1 MDEIQKQ
8 LQTIAD
14 ARPIRYII
22 SKPGNKTTSAGQTN
36 PARICLTL
44 TDGGKAGL
52 YYQEERIINNQS
64 FHRRIN
70 IEDISTHIATLL
82 DGGGE
87 ASYRQ
92 VNAFSADSEYN
103 LHISKKG
110 KVLVSKRS
118 LNNTGSDSG
127 QPETRHQPQPHN
139 RTKHYIF
146 EEGAGSGVIPAL
158 VDMGVFTRDGK
169 VVKAMY
175 GKYRQ
180 INRFAEIVGDVLG
193 DGGLL
198 DKQDNSPIKVI
209 DFGCG
214 KSYLTFL
221 LYHYLIYIK
230 GLNIQMTGV
239 DLKSDVIKHCNDTA
253 RAYGYEGLS
262 FEEGDI
268 CSYKCTGDIDI
279 MISLHACDTASDYA
293 LAFAIKH
300 NAKLIFCAPCCQHE
314 LNAQIKHADQTDSA
328 GLPVITRYGLIKEHF
343 SALLTDALRSDI
355 LAYKGYKVQLVE
367 FADDTHTPKNTMI
380 RAVKSR
386 IPEDKRG
393 DMLSEIHD
401 TCTRF
406 GIKPTLAS
414 LLNIGGKTN
423 EEC

>member
-8 LQTIAD
+8 LQTIGD
-14 ARPIRYII
+14 ARPLRYIV
-22 SKPGNKTTSAGQTN
+22 SKPGHKTN
-36 PARICLTL
+36 PTGQINPQRVSLTL

-70 IEDISTHIATLL
+70 IEEITLHIASLL
-82 DGGGE
+82 DSAGE
-87 ASYRQ
+87 TAYRQ

-110 KVLVSKRS
+110 KALVSKRS
-118 LNNTGSDSG
+118 LKNVGSDNG
-127 QPETRHQPQPHN
+127 QPEAKYQPQPHN
-139 RTKHYIF
+139 RTKRYIF

-175 GKYRQ
+175 DKYRQ

-198 DKQDNSPIKVI
+198 DKRDNTPIKVI

-221 LYHYLIYIK
+221 LYHYLVYIK
-230 GLNIQMTGV
+230 GLNIQMTGL
-239 DLKSDVIKHCNDTA
+239 DLKSDVIKHCNETA
-253 RAYGYEGLS
+253 KAYGYDGLK

-268 CSYKCTGDIDI
+268 SGYEYAGDIDI
-279 MISLHACDTASDYA
+279 MISLHACDTASDHA
-293 LAFAIKH
+293 IAFAIRH

-314 LNAQIKHADQTDSA
+314 LNAQIKHADRIDRA

-343 SALLTDALRSDI
+343 SALLTDALRSDM
-355 LAYKGYKVQLVE
+355 LSYKGYKVQLVE

-386 IPEDKRG
+386 IPEDKRE
-393 DMLSEIHD
+393 DMLAEIRD

-406 GIKPTLAS
+406 GIQPTLAS
-414 LLNIGGKTN
+414 LLNIGG
-423 EEC
+423 